1 MMKVGY
7 SVSRNNRFG
16 KNKLT
21 GSSSIPIL
29 SLSAWAR
36 KAMLTSVYLR
46 IVLEVERS

>member
-7 SVSRNNRFG
+7 SVSRNNRVRKEQADRFIV
-16 KNKLT
+16 NT
-21 GSSSIPIL
+21 IL